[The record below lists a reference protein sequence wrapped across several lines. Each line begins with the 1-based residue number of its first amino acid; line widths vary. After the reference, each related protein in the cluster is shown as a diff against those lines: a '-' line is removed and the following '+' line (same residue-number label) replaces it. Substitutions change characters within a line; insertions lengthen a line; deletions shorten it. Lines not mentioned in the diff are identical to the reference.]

1 MIYIPTKTI
10 SLYNTGQNLFTTPK
24 HVVGKLT
31 SLLIDSRDAAT
42 VITINDQFSGDVT
55 NAVAA
60 PTVQSSVVF
69 QRTVYSGQQVVMEK
83 QMLDDIRTL
92 GAVKAYASA
101 SRDIVL
107 VANYHFE

>member
-1 MIYIPTKTI
+1 MPTKTI
-10 SLYNTGQNLFTTPK
+10 GLYNTGQTLFVTPK
-24 HVVGKLT
+24 HEVGKLT
-31 SLLIDSRDAAT
+31 SLHIDSRDAAS

-55 NAVAA
+55 NAVAS

-69 QRTVYSGQQVVMEK
+69 QRTVVSGQQIVVEK
-83 QMLDDIRTL
+83 QMLEDIRTL
-92 GAVKAYASA
+92 GIVRAYASA